1 MSQTVTLKQIAEAA
15 GVSPM
20 TVSLVLRGTGK
31 IGEETRQRVARIA
44 AELGHRP
51 NRAAQATR
59 QGRYGSIALVCSD
72 HEQRS
77 VLNVDLIR
85 GIEHALRETGVH
97 LKLHELDDVRL
108 KSDNYMA
115 RVRQALS
122 ADGLLLNY
130 KWSTPPELRRL
141 VERLDLPAVWL
152 ADKYEHDAVYP
163 DIAGGVAEAT
173 RRLVERG
180 HRRLAYLHLDH
191 DDLEPDAR
199 RHFSVAEGL
208 NAFRDAVAA
217 AGVRGEPLTS
227 RDPGAELAQR
237 LQADD
242 RPTALV
248 CQGLHVTNRAML
260 AVAQAGLRVPEDISL
275 AAIAIDTRHA
285 LGLPIAQSVMPSR
298 AIGRVACE
306 MLQEKIE
313 NPGRKISAQ
322 CIPMPWRDGP
332 TVGPPPSST

>member
-1 MSQTVTLKQIAEAA
+1 MAQPVTLKQIAEAA

-31 IGEETRQRVARIA
+31 IGDRTRRRVSRIA

-59 QGRYGSIALVCSD
+59 RGRYGSIALVCSD

-85 GIEHALRETGVH
+85 GVEEGLREAGVH

-108 KSDNYMA
+108 KSDNYMS
-115 RVRQALS
+115 RVLQALS
-122 ADGLLLNY
+122 ADGLLINY
-130 KWSTPPELRRL
+130 KWRTPPELRRL
-141 VERLDLPAVWL
+141 IERLDLPAVWL
-152 ADKYEHDAVYP
+152 ADRYEHDAVYP
-163 DIAGGVAEAT
+163 DLAGGVAEAT
-173 RRLVERG
+173 GQLIQRG
-180 HRRLAYLHLDH
+180 HRHIAYLNIDH
-191 DDLEPDAR
+191 DDLEPDAH

-208 NAFRDAVAA
+208 DGFGDAIAA
-217 AGVRGEPLTS
+217 ADVRGEPLTGK
-227 RDPGAELAQR
+227 DPDTQLAQR
-237 LQADD
+237 LGIAG

-248 CQGLHVTNRAML
+248 CQGLHIASRAML
-260 AVAQAGLRVPEDISL
+260 AVARAGLRVPEDLSL
-275 AAIAIDTRHA
+275 AAVATDTRHA
-285 LGLPIAQSVMPSR
+285 LGLNIAQSVMPSR
-298 AIGRVACE
+298 EIGRAGCE
-306 MLQEKIE
+306 MLHEKIDT
-313 NPGRKISAQ
+313 PGRKTPAR

>member
-1 MSQTVTLKQIAEAA
+1 MAQPATLKQIAEAA

-20 TVSLVLRGTGK
+20 TVSLVLRGTGR
-31 IGEETRQRVARIA
+31 IGDQTRQRVSRVA

-59 QGRYGSIALVCSD
+59 RGRYGSIALVCSD
-72 HEQRS
+72 QEQRS

-85 GIEHALRETGVH
+85 GVEEGLREAGVH
-97 LKLHELDDVRL
+97 FKLHELDDVRL
-108 KSDNYMA
+108 KSDNYMS
-115 RVRQALS
+115 RVLQALS
-122 ADGLLLNY
+122 ADGMLINY

-141 VERLDLPAVWL
+141 IERLDLPVVWL

-163 DIAGGVAEAT
+163 DLAGGVAEAT
-173 RRLVERG
+173 GQLIERG
-180 HRRLAYLHLDH
+180 HRRIAYLNIDH
-191 DDLEPDAR
+191 DDLEPDAH
-199 RHFSVAEGL
+199 RHFSVADGRRGFDET
-208 NAFRDAVAA
+208 VAEADVRATLLIDREPEA
-217 AGVRGEPLTS
+217 ALFEQLR
-227 RDPGAELAQR
+227 RA
-237 LQADD
+237 D

-248 CQGLHVTNRAML
+248 CQGLHIANRAML
-260 AVAQAGLRVPEDISL
+260 AVARAGLRVPEDISL
-275 AAIAIDTRHA
+275 AAVAVDTRHA
-285 LGLPIAQSVMPSR
+285 LGLNIAQAVMPSR

-306 MLQEKIE
+306 MLHEKID